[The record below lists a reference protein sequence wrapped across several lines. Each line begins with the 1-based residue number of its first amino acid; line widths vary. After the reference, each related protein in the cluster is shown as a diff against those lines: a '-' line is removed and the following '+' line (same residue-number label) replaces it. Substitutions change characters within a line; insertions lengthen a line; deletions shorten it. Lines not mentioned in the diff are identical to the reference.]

1 MGTNEITVA
10 NLLIFFSLILV
21 PILIFL
27 KYKVKL
33 VREIVI
39 SVLRM
44 TVQLGFIGVF
54 LKYIFQLNSPLINF
68 VWILV
73 MLMITNYTILR
84 RSGLNIRK
92 FFLTTAIGLIISTTI
107 VMFFFIVILVKPDPI
122 YDARYLIPITGMLL
136 GNCLRGNILGLE
148 RFYSNISKQ
157 RGEYLTYL
165 TLGATFQE
173 AILPF
178 MQDALKSA
186 LNPMIASIAT
196 IGLVSLPG
204 MMTGQILGGSFPL
217 TAIKY
222 QLAIMIAIFVGMA
235 ISVVIN
241 LQLSFR
247 KAFNR
252 FLLLRED
259 VFIKS

>member
-1 MGTNEITVA
+1 MGTNDIALA
-10 NLLIFFSLILV
+10 NLLIFYTLLV
-21 PILIFL
+21 IPILIFL

-33 VREIVI
+33 LKDVI
-39 SVLRM
+39 TSVLRM
-44 TVQLGFIGVF
+44 TVQLGLVGIF
-54 LKYIFQLNSPLINF
+54 LKYIFELNSLLLNLS
-68 VWILV
+68 WIFM
-73 MLMITNYTILR
+73 MLMLTNYTMLK
-84 RSGLNIRK
+84 RSGLNIKR
-92 FFLTTAIGLIISTTI
+92 FFMTTAIGLFTSTVI
-107 VMFFFIVILVKPDPI
+107 VMSAFLLLLTKPVPI
-122 YDARYLIPITGMLL
+122 YDARYLIPVTGMLL

-148 RFYSNISKQ
+148 RFYHSIKKQ
-157 RGEYLTYL
+157 KGEYLTYL

-178 MQDALKSA
+178 MQDALKAA

-222 QLAIMIAIFVGMA
+222 QIAIMIAIFVSMA

-241 LQLSFR
+241 LHLSFG
-247 KAFNR
+247 KAFNKYQ
-252 FLLLRED
+252 LLRDD
-259 VFIKS
+259 VFRKN